1 MHIFAPDLTTPRFD
15 AMKRFILFITL
26 AYFALSAHG
35 ATLPDWLDPQVFE
48 KNREP
53 MHTTFNL
60 HPDNLHRLGLGGIWK
75 FNFSEQAEGRPTDF
89 YKISYDD
96 SGWGSIP
103 VPGIWE
109 LNGYGDPVYT
119 SRNYAW
125 EGNYKNNPPY
135 PPTERNHVGQYRRI
149 FNLHDRWAGKDI
161 FLHIGSAIS
170 NVRVWING
178 KEVGYS
184 EDSKLEARFNITDF
198 LKAGE
203 NLIALEIFRWCDGTY
218 LEDQDMW
225 RLSGI
230 ARDVYISAREKK
242 RFEDIRVS
250 GSADGTVSI
259 SAIVSKGVTSVS
271 YEIISPEGKAESS
284 GTIPVKTASGM
295 KTASQ
300 TVQIPAPLL
309 WTAETPWLYQ
319 LHVTAYDSKGKT
331 ESASTQFGFRDVCV
345 SGGQLLV
352 NGRPVLIK
360 GVNRHELGT
369 WNGPVMT
376 EEEMTLDILRM
387 KQHNI
392 NAVRC
397 AHYPNDPLWYSL
409 CDRYGLYVVAEAN
422 IESHSMG
429 FLEESLSNDPSY
441 EAAHLIRV
449 KRMIERDFNHPS
461 IIAWSLGNE
470 SGHGPTIQKCYDLAY
485 SMDSTRIVQYQWEQ
499 GLCEGY
505 SDVFCPMYYSH
516 DQCLEYLK
524 SNPSRPLIQ
533 CEYAHAMGNSLGG
546 FKEYWDMVREWPKFQ
561 GGFVWDFADQGL
573 YWEVDATKYGTDHW
587 FAYGGDFNTY
597 DPTRATTSCNG
608 LFAADRTPQPHAI
621 EFAYQCRPIHTKA
634 IDAFNGKLSV
644 FNEYFFKDLSAFRL
658 DWVLEKEGKAI
669 LSGCIPTLD
678 VQPQDTAVISL
689 GYGPEDIATAAG
701 PCANEIKFV
710 KDLYLT
716 VRYSLKKEE
725 GILPAGTCLA
735 YDQFSMSED
744 RITFDEYW
752 PSARVTHTS
761 EGSLEIFSG
770 NLRDDLLRPNR
781 VIPWEATFDSSSG
794 YLINYKIGDRE
805 LISSPLKPNFTRAI
819 TENDLG
825 PDMDKAQ
832 ELWRFAELKVSSF
845 KVIENFDHCLVAVS
859 YAPIGEAAIISMGYR
874 INGLGFIECVET
886 LKDAGRLSE
895 APCLPRFGME
905 FAMPGEFSNL
915 EYFGLGPHE
924 NYCDRNSSALMGLY
938 QQRVEDQYNYGYAR
952 PQESG
957 TKTGVKWWKVTDDRG
972 FGFKISA
979 SGERFSA
986 SALPFST
993 ATLDIKAYPLKK
1005 YWSDIYDFPTPTGR
1019 PDHQVHSLELKAL
1032 AFEGR
1037 RSLGQTWVC
1046 FDKAQQGVGGIDSWK
1061 SWPLPQHRIPAAE
1074 MTFTFRLYPL
1084 IR

>member
-1 MHIFAPDLTTPRFD
+1 MVNKLISSVSSV
-15 AMKRFILFITL
+15 LFSFSL
-26 AYFALSAHG
+26 MAAG
-35 ATLPDWLDPQVFE
+35 LPDWLDPQVFST
-48 KNREP
+48 NREE
-53 MHTTFNL
+53 MTTTFEVNKCERIPL
-60 HPDNLHRLGLGGIWK
+60 SGIWK
-75 FNFSEQAEGRPTDF
+75 FNFHEQVEGRTIGF
-89 YKISYDD
+89 HEVEYND
-96 SGWGSIP
+96 SDWGTIP

-135 PPTERNHVGQYRRI
+135 PPTERNHVGQYRRSFEVNKSSI
-149 FNLHDRWAGKDI
+149 GKDL

-184 EDSKLEARFNITDF
+184 EDSKLEARFNITRF
-198 LKAGE
+198 IKAGE
-203 NLIALEIFRWCDGTY
+203 NHIALEIFRWCDGTY

-230 ARDVYISAREKK
+230 ARDVYISVREKK
-242 RFEDIRVS
+242 RIEDIHIS
-250 GSADGTVSI
+250 GSTDGKASLW
-259 SAIVSKGVTSVS
+259 AKVSKGVSGLMYQITG
-271 YEIISPEGKAESS
+271 PEGDVVAE
-284 GTIPVKTASGM
+284 GTAPVKSSEREADIVVNV
-295 KTASQ
+295 KE
-300 TVQIPAPLL
+300 PRL
-309 WTAETPWLYQ
+309 WSAETPWLYR
-319 LHVTAYDSKGKT
+319 LTVTALAGSNEL
-331 ESASTQFGFRDVCV
+331 ESTSLEFGFRDVCV
-345 SGGQLLV
+345 KDGQLLV
-352 NGRPVLIK
+352 NGKAVLVK

-376 EEEMTLDILRM
+376 EEEMLLDILRM

-397 AHYPNDPLWYSL
+397 AHYPNEPQWYSL
-409 CDRYGLYVVAEAN
+409 CDKYGIYVVAEAN

-429 FLEESLSNDPSY
+429 FMEKSLSNDPSY
-441 EAAHLIRV
+441 EAAHLVRIR
-449 KRMIERDFNHPS
+449 RMVQRDYNHPS

-470 SGHGPTIQKCYDLAY
+470 SGHGPTMQKCYDLAY
-485 SMDSTRIVQYQWEQ
+485 SLDSTRIVQYQYEQ
-499 GLCEGY
+499 GLCEGF
-505 SDVFCPMYYSH
+505 SDVFCPMYYTH

-524 SNPSRPLIQ
+524 TNPSRPLIQ

-573 YWEVDATKYGTDHW
+573 YWEVDAEKYGTDHW

-608 LFAADRTPQPHAI
+608 LFAADRTPQPHAV

-634 IDAFNGKLSV
+634 VDAFTGKLSV
-644 FNEYFFKDLSAFRL
+644 FNEYFFKDLSEFRM
-658 DWVLEKEGKAI
+658 DWVIEKEGKAI

-678 VQPQDTAVISL
+678 VQPQESAFICL

-701 PCANEIKFV
+701 CRHDRV
-710 KDLYLT
+710 QDLYLT
-716 VRYSLKKEE
+716 VRYSLKKAD

-735 YDQFSMSED
+735 YDQICMNNEDLIVSDGYRPTGKPSHYMEGTKAVFSGVHD
-744 RITFDEYW
+744 RTPWKAVFD
-752 PSARVTHTS
+752 PSC
-761 EGSLEIFSG
+761 GSLVSYVLG
-770 NLRDDLLRPNR
+770 N
-781 VIPWEATFDSSSG
+781 
-794 YLINYKIGDRE
+794 KE
-805 LISSPLKPNFTRAI
+805 LISSPLMPNFTRAI

-832 ELWRFAELKVSSF
+832 ELWRFPELKVSSF
-845 KVIENFDHCLVAVS
+845 KLTEENNHWRMDIS
-859 YAPIGEAAIISMGYR
+859 YSPIGEAAAISMSYSIYR
-874 INGLGFIECVET
+874 DGIIDCVESMT
-886 LKDAGRLSE
+886 DAGKLSE
-895 APCLPRFGME
+895 APCMPRFGIE

-915 EYFGLGPHE
+915 DYFGLGPHE
-924 NYCDRNSSALMGLY
+924 NYCDRYSSALMGHY
-938 QQRVEDQYNYGYAR
+938 TQRVEDQYNYNYAR

-957 TKTGVKWWKVTDDRG
+957 TKTRVKWWKVTSDKGYGLEIDC
-972 FGFKISA
+972 FGQ
-979 SGERFSA
+979 RFSA

-1037 RSLGQTWVC
+1037 RSLGKTWVC

-1061 SWPLPQHRIPAAE
+1061 SWPLPQHRVPAAE
-1074 MTFTFRLYPL
+1074 RSFHFRLSPVV
-1084 IR
+1084 R

>member
-1 MHIFAPDLTTPRFD
+1 
-15 AMKRFILFITL
+15 MKMFSLLLFL
-26 AYFALSAHG
+26 ATAI
-35 ATLPDWLDPQVFE
+35 LPDWLDPQVFE

-53 MHTTFNL
+53 MRATFSSSQTENISL
-60 HPDNLHRLGLGGIWK
+60 NGIWK
-75 FNFSEQAEGRPTDF
+75 FNFNEQAEGRPADF
-89 YKISYDD
+89 FKKGYDD
-96 SGWGSIP
+96 SSWGEIP

-135 PPTERNHVGQYRRI
+135 PPVERNHVGQYRRT
-149 FNLHDRWAGKDI
+149 FEVYEEWAGKDI

-178 KEVGYS
+178 KEAGYS
-184 EDSKLEARFNITDF
+184 EDSKLDACFNITGY
-198 LKAGE
+198 LRQGE
-203 NLIALEIFRWCDGTY
+203 NTIALEVFRWCDGTY

-230 ARDVYISAREKK
+230 ARDVYLSVRNKK
-242 RFEDIRVS
+242 RIEDVHIT
-250 GSADGTVSI
+250 GSADGRAALSVMVTDKVSDI
-259 SAIVSKGVTSVS
+259 EYSITGPDGRIAAKGVLPVRSS
-271 YEIISPEGKAESS
+271 YGEML
-284 GTIPVKTASGM
+284 ASADIM
-295 KTASQ
+295 
-300 TVQIPAPLL
+300 VNDPML
-309 WTAETPWLYQ
+309 WSAETPYLYT
-319 LHVTAYDSKGKT
+319 LRVVAKGKKGDL
-331 ESASTQFGFRDVCV
+331 ERASVQFGFRDVCV
-345 SGGQLLV
+345 KGGQLLV
-352 NGRPVLIK
+352 NGKPVLIK
-360 GVNRHELGT
+360 GVNRHEICT
-369 WNGPVMT
+369 WKGPVVT
-376 EEEMTLDILRM
+376 EQEMLLDILRM
-387 KQHNI
+387 KEHNI

-397 AHYPNDPLWYSL
+397 AHYPDEPLWYSL
-409 CDRYGLYVVAEAN
+409 CDKYGLYVVAEAN
-422 IESHSMG
+422 IETHSMG

-441 EAAHLIRV
+441 EAAHLIRM
-449 KRMIERDFNHPS
+449 KRMIQRDYNHPS

-470 SGHGPTIQKCYDLAY
+470 SGHGPSVRKCYDLAY
-485 SMDSTRIVQYQWEQ
+485 QLDSTRIVQYQWEQ
-499 GLCEGY
+499 GLCEGF
-505 SDVFCPMYYSH
+505 SDVFCPMYYTH

-524 SNPSRPLIQ
+524 TDPSRPLIQ

-573 YWEVDATKYGTDHW
+573 YWEVDASKFGTDHW

-634 IDAFNGKLSV
+634 VDAFAGKISV
-644 FNEYFFKDLSAFRL
+644 YNEYFFKDLSAFRL
-658 DWVLEKEGKAI
+658 DWILELKGKTI
-669 LSGCIPTLD
+669 LSGCLPSFDVKPQETATL
-678 VQPQDTAVISL
+678 SL
-689 GYGPEDIATAAG
+689 GYEIADIAAAAG
-701 PCANEIKFV
+701 CSIKEIEHGYRE
-710 KDLYLT
+710 LYLT
-716 VRYSLKKEE
+716 VRYSLKKTE

-735 YDQFSMSED
+735 YDQICMCED
-744 RITFDEYW
+744 YVVFDEFLGAGR
-752 PSARVTHTS
+752 PEHRTEDSK
-761 EGSLEIFSG
+761 EIFFSNITHNG
-770 NLRDDLLRPNR
+770 VGITRKT
-781 VIPWEATFDSSSG
+781 PWKAVFDPSNGALTS
-794 YLINYKIGDRE
+794 YMVENRE
-805 LISSPLKPNFTRAI
+805 LILSPLKPNFTRAI

-845 KVIENFDHCLVAVS
+845 EMIKKADHYRIEVS
-859 YAPIGEAAIISMGYR
+859 YAPIGEAAIVSMTYKIYSNGY
-874 INGLGFIECVET
+874 IDCSET
-886 LKDAGRLSE
+886 LKDAGKLSE

-924 NYCDRNSSALMGLY
+924 NYCDRNSSALMGHY
-938 QQRVEDQYNYGYAR
+938 VQRVEDQYNYGYAR

-957 TKTGVKWWKVTDDRG
+957 TKTGVKWWNVTDDRG
-972 FGFKISA
+972 NGFAIS
-979 SGERFSA
+979 SWGERFSA

-1005 YWSDIYDFPTPTGR
+1005 YWSDIYDFQTPTGR

-1037 RSLGQTWVC
+1037 RALGQTWIC

-1061 SWPLPQHRIPAAE
+1061 SWPLPQHRIPAQE
-1074 MTFTFRLYPL
+1074 MSFSFRLRPL
-1084 IR
+1084 TR

>member
-1 MHIFAPDLTTPRFD
+1 MHKSLIS
-15 AMKRFILFITL
+15 TL
-26 AYFALSAHG
+26 LLVLSLSINA
-35 ATLPDWLDPQVFE
+35 AVLPDWLDPQVFE

-60 HPDNLHRLGLGGIWK
+60 HPNNLHRLGLGGIWK

-96 SGWGSIP
+96 SCWESIP

-250 GSADGTVSI
+250 GSADGTVSL

-271 YEIISPEGKAESS
+271 YEIISPEGKVESS

-319 LHVTAYDSKGKT
+319 LRVTAYDSKRKT

-376 EEEMTLDILRM
+376 EEEMKLDILRM

-608 LFAADRTPQPHAI
+608 LFAADRTPHPHAK
-621 EFAYQCRPIHTKA
+621 EFAYQCRPIHTSCTSAEKGL
-634 IDAFNGKLSV
+634 DMFDGKV
-644 FNEYFFKDLSAFRL
+644 NIFNEYFFRDLSAFRM
-658 DWVLEKEGKAI
+658 DWIVEVDGDSV
-669 LSGCIPTLD
+669 LSGCIPSLN
-678 VQPQDTAVISL
+678 VGPQETVEVSL
-689 GYGPEDIATAAG
+689 GCSLRDIASALG
-701 PCANEIKFV
+701 SNI
-710 KDLYLT
+710 KDLVNHDIYLT
-716 VRYSLKKEE
+716 VRYSLKQQD
-725 GILPAGTCLA
+725 GILPAGTQLA
-735 YDQFSMSED
+735 YDQICINEVFF
-744 RITFDEYW
+744 ITDEYRLGV
-752 PSARVTHTS
+752 PEHAS
-761 EGSLEIFSG
+761 ENSREVFSG
-770 NLRDDLLRPNR
+770 TTAGH
-781 VIPWEATFDSSSG
+781 IPWKAVFDSSYGTLVSYTLG
-794 YLINYKIGDRE
+794 GRE
-805 LISSPLKPNFTRAI
+805 LIASPLMPNFTRAI

-832 ELWRFAELKVSSF
+832 EMWRFPKLEV
-845 KVIENFDHCLVAVS
+845 EEFDATKWPDSWRVTVKYKPISDVAAVS
-859 YAPIGEAAIISMGYR
+859 VTYKIYPDGIIDG
-874 INGLGFIECVET
+874 IES
-886 LKDAGRLSE
+886 LKDAGNLNG

-905 FAMPGEFSNL
+905 FAMPGQFSNL
-915 EYFGLGPHE
+915 DFYGLGPDE
-924 NYCDRNSSALMGLY
+924 NYCDRYSSALMGHY
-938 QQRVEDQYNYGYAR
+938 VQRVEDQYHYGYAR

-957 TKTGVKWWKVTDDRG
+957 TKTSLKWWQVTDDRG
-972 FGFKISA
+972 YGFKITSDI
-979 SGERFSA
+979 RFSA

-993 ATLDIKAYPLKK
+993 ETLDIKAYPLKK

-1019 PDHQVHSLELKAL
+1019 PDHQIHSLELKAL
-1032 AFEGR
+1032 AFENQ
-1037 RSLGQTWVC
+1037 RSLGKTWVC
-1046 FDKAQQGVGGIDSWK
+1046 FDLAQQGVGGIDSWK

-1074 MTFTFRLYPL
+1074 RSFRFRLSP
-1084 IR
+1084 IVR

>member
-1 MHIFAPDLTTPRFD
+1 MISLIAFVLLT
-15 AMKRFILFITL
+15 I
-26 AYFALSAHG
+26 SAHS
-35 ATLPDWLDPQVFE
+35 AILPDWLDPQVFE

-53 MHTTFNL
+53 MHTTFDIDPN
-60 HPDNLHRLGLGGIWK
+60 HLHRLGLGGIWK
-75 FNFSEQAEGRPTDF
+75 FNFNEQAEGRPTDF
-89 YKISYDD
+89 HKTGFDD
-96 SGWGSIP
+96 SAWGSIP

-135 PPTERNHVGQYRRI
+135 PPTERNHVGQYRKI
-149 FNLHDRWAGKDI
+149 FDLPSQWSGKDV

-178 KEVGYS
+178 KEAGYS
-184 EDSKLEARFNITDF
+184 EDSKLEACFNITDF
-198 LKAGE
+198 LKSGE

-230 ARDVYISAREKK
+230 ARDVYIDAREKR
-242 RFEDIRVS
+242 RFEDIRIS
-250 GSADGTVSI
+250 GSADGTASF
-259 SAIVSKGVTSVS
+259 SATVSKGVTSIS
-271 YEIISPEGKAESS
+271 YSMTSPQGRTVAS
-284 GTIPVKTASGM
+284 GTIPVKGSSRTRTA
-295 KTASQ
+295 TQ
-300 TVQIPAPLL
+300 TVKISSPLL
-309 WTAETPWLYQ
+309 WSAETPWLYR
-319 LHVTAYDSKGKT
+319 LHVTAYDSKGKA

-345 SGGQLLV
+345 SGGQLLI
-352 NGRPVLIK
+352 NGKPVLIK

-409 CDRYGLYVVAEAN
+409 CDRHGLYVVAEAN

-608 LFAADRTPQPHAI
+608 LFAADRAPQPHAI

-634 IDAFNGKLSV
+634 IDAFSGKISI
-644 FNEYFFKDLSAFRL
+644 FNEYFFKDLSEFRL
-658 DWVLEKEGKAI
+658 DWVLETEGKAI

-689 GYGPEDIATAAG
+689 GYTPEDIAAAAG
-701 PCANEIKFV
+701 CKVQEINTLV
-710 KDLYLT
+710 RDLYLT
-716 VRYSLKKEE
+716 VRYSLKKAD

-744 RITFDEYW
+744 WITFDEYW

-770 NLRDDLLRPNR
+770 NLRDDLLKPKR
-781 VIPWEATFDSSSG
+781 VIPWKATFDSSSG

-805 LISSPLKPNFTRAI
+805 LISSALKPNFTRAI

-845 KVIENFDHCLVAVS
+845 NVIESIDHCRIEVA
-859 YAPIGEAAIISMGYR
+859 YEPIGEAAAVSMTYKV
-874 INGLGFIECVET
+874 NGLGFIECVET
-886 LKDAGRLSE
+886 LKDAGKLSE

-924 NYCDRNSSALMGLY
+924 NYCDRNSSALMGHY
-938 QQRVEDQYNYGYAR
+938 EQRVEDQYNYGYAR

-1019 PDHQVHSLELKAL
+1019 PDHQMHSLELKAL
-1032 AFEGR
+1032 AYEGR
-1037 RSLGQTWVC
+1037 RSLGQTWIC

-1061 SWPLPQHRIPAAE
+1061 SWPLPQHRVPAEE
-1074 MTFTFRLYPL
+1074 MSFSFRLYPL
-1084 IR
+1084 TR